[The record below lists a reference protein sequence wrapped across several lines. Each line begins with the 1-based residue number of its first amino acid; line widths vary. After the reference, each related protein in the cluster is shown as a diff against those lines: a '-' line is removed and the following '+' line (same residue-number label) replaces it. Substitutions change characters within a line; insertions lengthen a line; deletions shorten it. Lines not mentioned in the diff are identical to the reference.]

1 MNTEMKANFGDRQSR
16 YVFRLN
22 QWICLLLIAASFTAA
37 NAADYVIVVDTSGS
51 MRERISG
58 SDNRIRITVVQN
70 ALREYL
76 PALPQPA
83 RVCLIAFN
91 TGIVSE
97 RELRLN
103 DPPALQDAMSW
114 VAGLDRLTR
123 SDGQTHLWTTL
134 RRAFEVATRYSQE
147 NPSQLVIVRVLTD
160 GQDNQG
166 VTSLEKVL
174 SNFPFVD
181 GEHIRGNLVLL
192 GDFELK
198 TKLTVPKDA
207 FTTTKSITWA
217 DLFPPVVLSLP
228 QQPVVG
234 DQVRVFENTKAI
246 YKDYEWSVDGA
257 VVSREKVL
265 TCQFGKPGLHR
276 VTLKVTGLDGTKNA
290 TTVLIRA
297 TEQDKP
303 DVDFVMIPDVAEPQ
317 QDIRFV
323 ARCGSQAARL
333 AWQVNS
339 NMVATNQDFTF
350 RFADEGQYAVKLTA
364 WNAAGTSGDRSH
376 IVDVREKSL
385 AVSIRGAKEVMAGRT
400 VQLASEITGPCASVE
415 WDFGDGKTSGEKNP
429 QHTFDCGAI
438 DFRDYQV
445 RFRAVTQLGKVVQAA
460 PHTVRVWAE
469 KKVQAPRAAFRVLNP
484 LPKAGDVLQLV
495 DDSQGLVDAWAWEVV
510 GEATSHERSPA
521 IRVATPGDKTI
532 RLEVKG
538 PGGTDS
544 VTNSLIV
551 TPRYASVKA
560 KFSTT
565 PQAGEAPLKV
575 QMRGGISGDF
585 VSVRWAFGDGQFST
599 NAFPSHTFLQASNY
613 TVTLVVYPTDPA
625 QTPVESRLIV
635 NVRKPVPAWA
645 KALALV
651 GCIGLLAGIPLLLAR
666 KRQKKALRLSVYFWP
681 EDVSVCRSVL
691 LTCADEARE
700 LTPDAPIRIKRVAKS
715 TALVVEPINGAVL
728 LSHGGEELATQNIG
742 QGSRILVRGEST
754 PIRAIAISV
763 LQKPQRPTPAPSD
776 SDPFQEK
783 AEPALRTHDDNSAW
797 EWEGKDAPKTY

>member
-1 MNTEMKANFGDRQSR
+1 
-16 YVFRLN
+16 
-22 QWICLLLIAASFTAA
+22 
-37 NAADYVIVVDTSGS
+37 

-58 SDNRIRITVVQN
+58 RDNRIRITVVQN

-76 PALPQPA
+76 PALPQPS

-103 DPPALQDAMSW
+103 DPTTLQDAMSW

-134 RRAFEVATRYSQE
+134 QRAFEVATRYSRE
-147 NPSQLVIVRVLTD
+147 NPSQPVIVRVLTD

-166 VTSLEKVL
+166 VTSLEEVL
-174 SNFPFVD
+174 SKFPFVD

-198 TKLTVPKDA
+198 TRLTVPKDA

-217 DLFPPVVLSLP
+217 DLFPPVVLSSP

-246 YKDYEWSVDGA
+246 YKDYEWSVDGT

-265 TCQFGKPGLHR
+265 TWQVTRPGLHR
-276 VTLKVTGLDGTKNA
+276 VTLKVNGLEGSKNS

-297 TEQDKP
+297 REPDKLV
-303 DVDFVMIPDVAEPQ
+303 VDFVMIPSVAEPQ
-317 QDIRFV
+317 QDIRFL
-323 ARCGSQAARL
+323 ARCSSQAARL

-339 NMVATNQDFTF
+339 NVVETNQDFTF
-350 RFADEGQYAVKLTA
+350 RFADEGQYEVKLTA
-364 WNAAGTSGDRSH
+364 WNTAGTSGNRSH
-376 IVDVREKSL
+376 TVDVREKSPV
-385 AVSIRGAKEVMAGRT
+385 VSIRGAKEVMAGRL

-415 WDFGDGKTSGEKNP
+415 WEFGDGKTSGEKNP

-445 RFRAVTQLGKVVQAA
+445 SFRAVTPLGKVVQAA

-469 KKVQAPRAAFRVLNP
+469 KKAQAPRAAFRVLNP

-510 GEATSHERSPA
+510 GEATSQDRSPA
-521 IRVATPGDKTI
+521 IRVTTPGNKMI
-532 RLEVKG
+532 RLKVKG

-544 VTNSLIV
+544 VTNSVIV
-551 TPRYASVKA
+551 SPRYATVKA
-560 KFSTT
+560 KFLTT

-575 QMRGGISGDF
+575 QMRGGISGEF
-585 VSVRWAFGDGQFST
+585 ASVRWAFGDGQFST
-599 NAFPSHTFLQASNY
+599 NASPSHTFIQASNY
-613 TVTLVVYPTDPA
+613 TVTLVVYPSDPE

-635 NVRKPVPAWA
+635 DVRKPVPAWA
-645 KALALV
+645 KAVPLV
-651 GCIGLLAGIPLLLAR
+651 GCMGLLAGIALLLAR
-666 KRQKKALRLSVYFWP
+666 KRQKKALRLLVYFWP
-681 EDVSVCRSVL
+681 EDVSVCRSVAF
-691 LTCADEARE
+691 TCADEARE
-700 LTPDAPIRIKRVAKS
+700 LAPDAPIRIKRVAKS
-715 TALVVEPINGAVL
+715 TALIVEPINGAAL
-728 LSHGGEELATQNIG
+728 LSAGGEELAAQNIG
-742 QGSRILVRGEST
+742 QGARTLVRGEST
-754 PIRAIAISV
+754 PLRSIAISV
-763 LQKPQRPTPAPSD
+763 LQKPRRPSPAPSD
-776 SDPFQEK
+776 SDPFLEK
-783 AEPALRTHDDNSAW
+783 PEPALRTHDDNSAW
-797 EWEGKDAPKTY
+797 EWEGKNAPKTY